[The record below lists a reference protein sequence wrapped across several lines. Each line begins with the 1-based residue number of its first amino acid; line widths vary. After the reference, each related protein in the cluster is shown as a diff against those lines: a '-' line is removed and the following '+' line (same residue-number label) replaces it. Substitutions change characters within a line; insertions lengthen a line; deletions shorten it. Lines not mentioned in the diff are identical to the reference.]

1 MKKQTKTVVT
11 GSNGFI
17 GSHLVKRLDALGFDL
32 GNGDVRDLPS
42 LLEFLLKYRIERVY
56 HLAALPLVVDAFKN
70 PMDTYLTNTVGTL
83 NVLEAS
89 RILSIETVIITTDK
103 VYGECIEARE
113 DDPLVAGHPYDTSKT
128 CADLIAQSYMRAYG
142 LPITILR
149 YGNVYGE
156 GDTNYSRIVPGIME
170 SLILDRPLIIRSS
183 GNLKRDYIYIDDVI
197 KGTIKAQERRGI
209 YNISSDENLTPLEII
224 DLVERVLGKKVKYI
238 IQDHQ
243 NHELMYQSIS
253 YDKIRQIT
261 DWEPT
266 TQMADRVPK
275 IFKWYEKQ
283 LK

>member
-89 RILSIETVIITTDK
+89 RILSIETIIITTDK

-266 TQMADRVPK
+266 TQMADKIPK

>member
-89 RILSIETVIITTDK
+89 RILSIETIIITTDK